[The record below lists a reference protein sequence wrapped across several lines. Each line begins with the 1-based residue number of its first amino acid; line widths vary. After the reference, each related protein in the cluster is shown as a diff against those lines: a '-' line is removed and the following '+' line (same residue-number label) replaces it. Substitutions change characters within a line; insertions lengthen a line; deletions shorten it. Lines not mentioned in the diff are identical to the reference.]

1 MIEEFEKIQSL
12 INSNIALKENMDIDE
27 QFLDA
32 VATRVGE
39 LMESNMEL
47 FFNHLYRMDVDE
59 KKVHRVMISANRDES
74 VYKTIAR
81 LIIQR
86 QKRRQETKRIFKSP
100 DLGEDWDD
108 F

>member
-12 INSNIALKENMDIDE
+12 INSNFAFKEDADIDE
-27 QFLDA
+27 KFLDA
-32 VATRVGE
+32 VEVRVAE

-59 KKVHRVMISANRDES
+59 RKVHQVLISANRDES

-86 QKRRQETKRIFKSP
+86 QKKRLETKRKFKSP
-100 DLGEDWDD
+100 DLGEDWDE